1 MYVLTGTYINTYLMF
16 LTEQLSA
23 IWCDTCISLP
33 FSQVR
38 LDLSEVKH
46 SGRENLLYL
55 CLNKKL
61 PYGVPNVVF
70 I

>member
-1 MYVLTGTYINTYLMF
+1 MMQYLYF
-16 LTEQLSA
+16 STLSPGQA
-23 IWCDTCISLP
+23 GSKW
-33 FSQVR
+33 
-38 LDLSEVKH
+38 SEALR
-46 SGRENLLYL
+46 GRENLLYL